1 MTIKP
6 YYSEPGIEIYHGD
19 CRDILPHLPKV
30 DLVLTDL
37 EVGRAGEYLVAAD
50 LLLSGYGAFLT
61 AQGLSCDIILEANGR
76 LFKVQVKTTRKPI
89 PVPNRKKRTQ
99 KYCFN
104 VRRCGKNGRR
114 SYRDKEVD
122 LFALVAIDS
131 REIGYIPAENAKQ
144 TMFFLP
150 VGSEPIR
157 KTGSY
162 SQSHLSDF
170 TIDLALKG
178 ISA

>member
-1 MTIKP
+1 MIKP
-6 YYSEPGIEIYHGD
+6 YYSEPGIEIS
-19 CRDILPHLPKV
+19 
-30 DLVLTDL
+30 DL
-37 EVGRAGEYLVAAD
+37 EIGRAGEYLVAAD

-61 AQGLSCDIILEANGR
+61 AQGLSCDIILEANGQ
-76 LFKVQVKTTRKPI
+76 LFKVQVKATRRPI
-89 PVPNRKKRTQ
+89 PVPHQKQRTQ

-122 LFALVAIDS
+122 LFALVALDS
-131 REIGYIPAENAKQ
+131 REIGYITAQNAKQ

-150 VGSEPIR
+150 AGSEPIR
-157 KTGSY
+157 KTGTY
-162 SQSHLSDF
+162 SQSNLSAF
-170 TIDLALKG
+170 TIELALKG